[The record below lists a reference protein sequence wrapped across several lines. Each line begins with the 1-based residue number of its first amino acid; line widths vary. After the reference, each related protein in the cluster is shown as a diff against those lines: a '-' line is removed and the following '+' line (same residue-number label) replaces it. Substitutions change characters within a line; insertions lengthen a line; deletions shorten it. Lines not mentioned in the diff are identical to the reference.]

1 MVKFSWKR
9 LLSRRQFFTLG
20 ISAVTAGAV
29 VGLSKLQALSY
40 LTYPFKDKQGK
51 SVDKKLRKFVHVG
64 KNSLKQR
71 AKAKGLIYG
80 AYPQADPQYFEK
92 DLKLKAHFVKDCA
105 MMTVGTFWETMRPD
119 RKTFDFS
126 VPDYYAKFATTNKM
140 LLRGH
145 TLVWHESTAP
155 WLETTVNSEN
165 AEQILTEHINT
176 VVRHYAGTMH
186 SWDVVNEAIDLSRK
200 GVNGLRNTSWLKALG
215 PDHIDLAFRLA
226 AKADPKAKLVYN
238 DYGVEYDT
246 PENDARRAA
255 ILKLLQRMKSAGTP
269 IHALGIQSHLSGE
282 LNSFNATKLRKFIR
296 SVASLGLEIMLT
308 ELDVTDDKL
317 PLNTAHRDSI
327 IAGVYEDYLGIVL
340 AEKSVISVTSWGLS
354 DRYTWLSKHD
364 PRADKA
370 HVRPLPFDR
379 DMKPKLVWNALARSF
394 DKAPKR

>member
-1 MVKFSWKR
+1 MVKFSGKR

-20 ISAVTAGAV
+20 ISAVTAGTI

-51 SVDKKLRKFVHVG
+51 PVDKKSRKFTYTG

-80 AYPQADPQYFEK
+80 AYPQADPPYFEK
-92 DLKLKAHFVKDCA
+92 DRKLQAHFVRDCA
-105 MMTVGTFWETMRPD
+105 MMTVGTFWVTIRPD
-119 RKTFDFS
+119 RQTFEFS
-126 VPDYYAKFATTNKM
+126 VPDYYVKFATTNKM

-145 TLVWHESTAP
+145 PLVWHESMAQ
-155 WLETTVNSEN
+155 WLPTTLNSEN

-176 VVRHYAGTMH
+176 VVRRYAGKMH
-186 SWDVVNEAIDLSRK
+186 SWDVVNEAIDLGKK
-200 GVNGLRNTSWLKALG
+200 GVNGFRNTPWLKALG
-215 PDHIDLAFRLA
+215 TDYIDLAFRLA

-246 PENDARRAA
+246 PEDDARRAA
-255 ILKLLQRMKSAGTP
+255 VLNLLRRMKSAGTP

-282 LNSFNATKLRKFIR
+282 IDSFNADKFRKFIR
-296 SVASLGLEIMLT
+296 SVASLGLEIMIT

-317 PLNTAHRDSI
+317 PLNTAHRDAI
-327 IAGVYEDYLGIVL
+327 IAGAYEDYLGIAL
-340 AEKSVISVTSWGLS
+340 AEKSVISVTTWGLS
-354 DRYTWLSKHD
+354 DRYTWISGHN
-364 PRADKA
+364 PRVDKA

-394 DKAPKR
+394 DRAPNR